1 MRHNCLRLPDKYIS
15 VRDVE
20 DAVPYKLWKEHYEF
34 VECDKVQVRRGR
46 VTTPYRMGETKVN
59 TKIPS
64 PSPGGQG
71 GPPYSLPSH
80 EYLPKTKSPVQA
92 KKLVPDFLCYTI

>member
-1 MRHNCLRLPDKYIS
+1 MIRPQRNVKFLPQTEK
-15 VRDVE
+15 
-20 DAVPYKLWKEHYEF
+20 WYEF
-34 VECDKVQVRRGR
+34 VECGKVQVRRGR

-71 GPPYSLPSH
+71 PGRPQLAF
-80 EYLPKTKSPVQA
+80 TRISPQNQ
-92 KKLVPDFLCYTI
+92 KPGTSQK

>member
-1 MRHNCLRLPDKYIS
+1 MS

-20 DAVPYKLWKEHYEF
+20 DAVLYKLWKEHYEF
-34 VECDKVQVRRGR
+34 VECGKAQVRRGR
-46 VTTPYRMGETKVN
+46 ATTPYRMRAKVN

-71 GPPYSLPSH
+71 EPPYSLPSH

-92 KKLVPDFLCYTI
+92 KKLVPDFLYYTI

>member
-34 VECDKVQVRRGR
+34 VECGKVQVRRGR

-59 TKIPS
+59 TKISS

-71 GPPYSLPSH
+71 AGRP
-80 EYLPKTKSPVQA
+80 TAQ
-92 KKLVPDFLCYTI
+92 